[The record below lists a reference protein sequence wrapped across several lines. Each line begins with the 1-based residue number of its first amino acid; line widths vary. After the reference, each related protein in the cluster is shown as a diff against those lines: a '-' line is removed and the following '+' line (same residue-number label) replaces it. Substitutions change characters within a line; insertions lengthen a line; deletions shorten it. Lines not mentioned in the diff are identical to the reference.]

1 MKEKYVHVNATSMCS
16 FKLVMWY
23 YTLYLSYLLLYP
35 PMQKQYRTYVS
46 CPAKTSIWNHSFR
59 NVEGKKRKDLW
70 LEHWT
75 NNSLTSILSIILHL
89 QEQIFTESASYVP
102 NILCL
107 KEKQNSCWSVY
118 DRPCKVW
125 VKENILANLSILFLP
140 ELQLS

>member
-1 MKEKYVHVNATSMCS
+1 MCMSMPPQCARLS
-16 FKLVMWY
+16 LLCDTILYTFHIYFCICQCRNNIEPMFLV
-23 YTLYLSYLLLYP
+23 L
-35 PMQKQYRTYVS
+35 QKQAFEIILSEMWKV
-46 CPAKTSIWNHSFR
+46 
-59 NVEGKKRKDLW
+59 KKKKDLW

-125 VKENILANLSILFLP
+125 VLENILANLSILVLP